1 MDTKSSVYSFFLL
14 AVLGFSLF
22 LAWLVLRPF
31 LHTLILVMIFT
42 TPVAAASS
50 TTTPL
55 RV

>member
-31 LHTLILVMIFT
+31 LHTFILATIFT
-42 TPVAAASS
+42 TIFY
-50 TTTPL
+50 PL
-55 RV
+55 YARFLR